1 MSDYIWEWY
10 HEQVYILEV
19 TQRNKVGK
27 GNLPED
33 WTWSLKKKLKKTIPT
48 NLDIY
53 FQGVD
58 MNVVLAYLY
67 MDDGTY
73 DQERDSLTYGANCFF
88 CLNDSS
94 RCAPVVTF
102 YGFQNI

>member
-1 MSDYIWEWY
+1 MDIYF
-10 HEQVYILEV
+10 Q
-19 TQRNKVGK
+19 TNKVCSETEG
-27 GNLPED
+27 
-33 WTWSLKKKLKKTIPT
+33 
-48 NLDIY
+48 